1 MHLTVF
7 FIPEFDWF
15 LYNDE
20 SSNII
25 KYQMNRNK
33 FLMKRIHLVEKIKE
47 SNTIGILIGTLGI
60 KNYLQAIDRIKKLI
74 LKKGDDELKIFRQN
88 KFFFFSSH
96 SFRMKF

>member
-60 KNYLQAIDRIKKLI
+60 KNYLQAIRQNGGVEWGWWWGGGKKLI
-74 LKKGDDELKIFRQN
+74 YLSYSIVN
-88 KFFFFSSH
+88 MSI
-96 SFRMKF
+96 